1 MLYLHDAKAGST
13 ASGKGFRVFRRP
25 LQLQNLLGIDSPPS
39 QLGRSQAGGNLLTVR
54 GRAHC
59 TRLLKIS
66 ANYGRESGQDLN

>member
-39 QLGRSQAGGNLLTVR
+39 QLGMVGDLRLAVICSPCADER
-54 GRAHC
+54 IAH
-59 TRLLKIS
+59 
-66 ANYGRESGQDLN
+66 GF